1 MPFNINLFFSQHC
14 NHQVQVICCLIQQ
27 YTYKHFFHVVGSG
40 KRRIDQ
46 FRKIDSMLLHICLN
60 SDRSQRN
67 LLVLHEKRQN
77 VVTGN
82 IIKVTVLQ

>member
-14 NHQVQVICCLIQQ
+14 NHQVQVNLL
-27 YTYKHFFHVVGSG
+27 YNVVGSG

-46 FRKIDSMLLHICLN
+46 FKKIDSMLLHICLN